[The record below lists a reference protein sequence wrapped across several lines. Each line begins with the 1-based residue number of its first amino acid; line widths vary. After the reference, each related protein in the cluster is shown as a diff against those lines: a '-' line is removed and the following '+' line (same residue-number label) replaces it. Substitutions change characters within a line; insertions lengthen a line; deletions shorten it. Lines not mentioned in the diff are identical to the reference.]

1 MLLVTFSSTRPGQG
15 SLASRMRGWKDDAA
29 GLEERLKDFET
40 IARSL
45 RRRWWLVGLGLALGI
60 IGWGFGVV
68 HARPGTM
75 VLLAGGGLILNALLG
90 IINERGWYRWWLIY
104 ALALLDVL
112 LVAVLVVWVG
122 HRGVVVAVLIAV
134 LPHALH
140 HGHTHGNFLVL
151 TPALGHL
158 RARHLHDAVYGDSR
172 GLTAA

>member
-29 GLEERLKDFET
+29 GLEQRLKDLET

-75 VLLAGGGLILNALLG
+75 VLLAGGGLILNAPLG
-90 IINERGWYRWWLIY
+90 LINERGGYRWWLIY
-104 ALALLDVL
+104 ALALLDGL
-112 LVAVLVVWVG
+112 LVAGVG
-122 HRGVVVAVLIAV
+122 GGVGGRGFGGGGPVAGPPL
-134 LPHALH
+134 ALH
-140 HGHTHGNFLVL
+140 PGAH
-151 TPALGHL
+151 
-158 RARHLHDAVYGDSR
+158 R
-172 GLTAA
+172 

>member
-29 GLEERLKDFET
+29 GLEQRLKDLET

-45 RRRWWLVGLGLALGI
+45 RRRWWLVGFGLALGI

-90 IINERGWYRWWLIY
+90 IINERGWDRWGLIY
-104 ALALLDVL
+104 ALGLLDVL
-112 LVAVLVVWVG
+112 LVAGLRGWV
-122 HRGVVVAVLIAV
+122 RGRRFVAVAPV
-134 LPHALH
+134 AGPPPP
-140 HGHTHGNFLVL
+140 V
-151 TPALGHL
+151 
-158 RARHLHDAVYGDSR
+158 
-172 GLTAA
+172 

>member
-29 GLEERLKDFET
+29 GLEQRLKDLET

-75 VLLAGGGLILNALLG
+75 VLLAGGGRILKALLG
-90 IINERGWYRWWLIY
+90 IIQERGGVCWWVLY
-104 ALALLDVL
+104 VPALLDVL
-112 LVAVLVVWVG
+112 AVA
-122 HRGVVVAVLIAV
+122 
-134 LPHALH
+134 
-140 HGHTHGNFLVL
+140 
-151 TPALGHL
+151 
-158 RARHLHDAVYGDSR
+158 
-172 GLTAA
+172 

>member
-1 MLLVTFSSTRPGQG
+1 MLLVTFSSTRPGQR

-29 GLEERLKDFET
+29 GLEQRLKDLET

-45 RRRWWLVGLGLALGI
+45 RRRWWLVGFGLALGI

-112 LVAVLVVWVG
+112 LVAVLVVWFG
-122 HRGVVVAVLIAV
+122 HGGFVVAVRSEERRV
-134 LPHALH
+134 
-140 HGHTHGNFLVL
+140 GKEW
-151 TPALGHL
+151 
-158 RARHLHDAVYGDSR
+158 RSR
-172 GLTAA
+172 WAPYH

>member
-29 GLEERLKDFET
+29 GLEQRLKDLET

-104 ALALLDVL
+104 ALALLDRSEERR
-112 LVAVLVVWVG
+112 VG
-122 HRGVVVAVLIAV
+122 EEGR
-134 LPHALH
+134 
-140 HGHTHGNFLVL
+140 
-151 TPALGHL
+151 
-158 RARHLHDAVYGDSR
+158 SR
-172 GLTAA
+172 GSPYHLKKKKKEIGKM